1 MPRSVNQVVSLSSDA
16 DNLIPTPRIF
26 RIQDLPLDEKRVLP
40 RFPLEMPVWLRL
52 PGSDATVHAKTRDV
66 SASGVFFY
74 VNCEIRENSEIEFT
88 MTLPPELTRTAAI
101 QVSCKGKVVRIQND
115 PASGKIGI
123 AAAIYSYDFLAQ
135 AASSS
140 FGDA

>member
-1 MPRSVNQVVSLSSDA
+1 MFESVNATSLALQNLRSSG
-16 DNLIPTPRIF
+16 I
-26 RIQDLPLDEKRVLP
+26 LPVDEKRVLP

-74 VNCEIRENSEIEFT
+74 VNCDIRENSEIEFT

-115 PASGKIGI
+115 AATGRTGL
-123 AAAIYSYDFLAQ
+123 AAATHRYDFPAP
-135 AASSS
+135 AAPPH
-140 FGDA
+140 

>member
-1 MPRSVNQVVSLSSDA
+1 MTSAFGQSVGGETGNMNGISTIRNSGTFPVD
-16 DNLIPTPRIF
+16 D
-26 RIQDLPLDEKRVLP
+26 KRVLP

-74 VNCEIRENSEIEFT
+74 VNCEIREDAEIEFT

-101 QVSCKGKVVRIQND
+101 QVSCKGKVVRVQND
-115 PASGKIGI
+115 AVTGKVGI
-123 AAAIYSYDFLAQ
+123 AAAIHSYDFLAQ

-140 FGDA
+140 LGDA

>member
-1 MPRSVNQVVSLSSDA
+1 V
-16 DNLIPTPRIF
+16 
-26 RIQDLPLDEKRVLP
+26 DEKRVLP

-74 VNCEIRENSEIEFT
+74 VNCEIREESEIEFT

-101 QVSCKGKVVRIQND
+101 QVSCKGKVVRVQND
-115 PASGKIGI
+115 PGSGKIGI
-123 AAAIYSYDFLAQ
+123 AASIHSYDFLAQ
-135 AASSS
+135 ATSAG
-140 FGDA
+140 FGDV

>member
-1 MPRSVNQVVSLSSDA
+1 MPTLDKAKTSERGTS
-16 DNLIPTPRIF
+16 NLRNSGI
-26 RIQDLPLDEKRVLP
+26 LPVDEKRVLP
-40 RFPLEMPVWLRL
+40 RFPLEMPVWVRL

-74 VNCEIRENSEIEFT
+74 VNCEIRQDAEIEFT

-101 QVSCKGKVVRIQND
+101 HVSCKGKVVRIQTD
-115 PASGKIGI
+115 SETGRVGI
-123 AAAIYSYDFLAQ
+123 AAAIHSYDFLAQ

>member
-1 MPRSVNQVVSLSSDA
+1 MARISTVVNDFCHQLNPDCQKISG
-16 DNLIPTPRIF
+16 T
-26 RIQDLPLDEKRVLP
+26 QDLALDEKRVLP

-74 VNCEIRENSEIEFT
+74 VNCDIREDSEIEFT

-101 QVSCKGKVVRIQND
+101 QVSCKGKVVRVQKD
-115 PASGKIGI
+115 ETSGKIGI
-123 AAAIYSYDFLAQ
+123 AAAIHSYDFLAQ

-140 FGDA
+140 LGDA

>member
-1 MPRSVNQVVSLSSDA
+1 MTGTQVGFLDMSLELISERE
-16 DNLIPTPRIF
+16 NLRNRT
-26 RIQDLPLDEKRVLP
+26 LPLEEKRVLP

-74 VNCEIRENSEIEFT
+74 VNCEIQENSEIEFT

-101 QVSCKGKVVRIQND
+101 QVSCKGKVVRVQND
-115 PASGKIGI
+115 PETGKVGI
-123 AAAIYSYDFLAQ
+123 AAAIHSYDFLAQ
-135 AASSS
+135 AATSSL
-140 FGDA
+140 GDA

>member
-1 MPRSVNQVVSLSSDA
+1 MPV
-16 DNLIPTPRIF
+16 
-26 RIQDLPLDEKRVLP
+26 DEKRVLP

-74 VNCEIRENSEIEFT
+74 VNCEIREESEIEFT

-101 QVSCKGKVVRIQND
+101 QVSCKGKVVRVQND
-115 PASGKIGI
+115 AVTGRVGI
-123 AAAIYSYDFLAQ
+123 AAAIHSYDFLAQ
-135 AASSS
+135 AASTSL
-140 FGDA
+140 GDA

>member
-1 MPRSVNQVVSLSSDA
+1 MPLGVMPERE
-16 DNLIPTPRIF
+16 NLRNRI
-26 RIQDLPLDEKRVLP
+26 LHLEEKRVLP

-74 VNCEIRENSEIEFT
+74 VNCEIQENSDIEFT

-101 QVSCKGKVVRIQND
+101 QVSCRGKVVRVQHD
-115 PASGKIGI
+115 ADTGRVGI
-123 AAAIYSYDFLAQ
+123 AAAIHSYDFLAQ

-140 FGDA
+140 LGDA

>member
-1 MPRSVNQVVSLSSDA
+1 LVISSALNQSVLGAADSKAADSKFRSSGSVPV
-16 DNLIPTPRIF
+16 
-26 RIQDLPLDEKRVLP
+26 DEKRVLP

-74 VNCEIRENSEIEFT
+74 VNCEIREDAEIEFT

-101 QVSCKGKVVRIQND
+101 QVSCKGKVVRVTND
-115 PASGKIGI
+115 NVTGKIGI
-123 AAAIYSYDFLAQ
+123 AASIHSYDFLAQ

>member
-1 MPRSVNQVVSLSSDA
+1 MSV
-16 DNLIPTPRIF
+16 
-26 RIQDLPLDEKRVLP
+26 DEKRVLP

-74 VNCEIRENSEIEFT
+74 VNCEIREESEIEFT

-101 QVSCKGKVVRIQND
+101 QVSCKGKVVRVQND
-115 PASGKIGI
+115 QTTGKIGI
-123 AAAIYSYDFLAQ
+123 AAAIHSYDFLAQ

>member
-1 MPRSVNQVVSLSSDA
+1 M
-16 DNLIPTPRIF
+16 
-26 RIQDLPLDEKRVLP
+26 DEKRVLP

-74 VNCEIRENSEIEFT
+74 VNCDIRENSEIEFT

-101 QVSCKGKVVRIQND
+101 QVSCKGKVVRVQND
-115 PASGKIGI
+115 AETGKTGI
-123 AAAIYSYDFLAQ
+123 AASIHSYDFLAQ
-135 AASSS
+135 AASST

>member
-1 MPRSVNQVVSLSSDA
+1 MSESLPTRELDQRGNQEAVQIVRSSETVPV
-16 DNLIPTPRIF
+16 
-26 RIQDLPLDEKRVLP
+26 DEKRVLP

-74 VNCEIRENSEIEFT
+74 VNCEIREESEIEFT

-101 QVSCKGKVVRIQND
+101 QVSCKGKVVRVQND
-115 PASGKIGI
+115 QTTGKIGI
-123 AAAIYSYDFLAQ
+123 AAAIHSYDFLAQ

>member
-1 MPRSVNQVVSLSSDA
+1 
-16 DNLIPTPRIF
+16 
-26 RIQDLPLDEKRVLP
+26 LDEKRVLP

-52 PGSDATVHAKTRDV
+52 PGSDA
-66 SASGVFFY
+66 
-74 VNCEIRENSEIEFT
+74 IRENSEIEFT

-101 QVSCKGKVVRIQND
+101 QVSCKGKVVRVQND
-115 PASGKIGI
+115 AETGKTGI
-123 AAAIYSYDFLAQ
+123 AASIHSYDFLAQ